1 MAIPMLNNSKYE
13 ISDYVPGLRLS
24 FFQLNQAKE
33 EKHMK
38 KKLLSLLLV
47 PLMAVSI
54 ALPAFSKDKPIK
66 IGLSIS
72 DFETERWPV
81 EEAIMKKLA
90 KERGAVLISQQANHD
105 AKLQNDQIENMI
117 LQGVDVLIIIAEDG
131 AAAASAVAEAAR
143 DGIPSIAYDRLVK
156 SDKLSAYISFDNVE
170 VGRTQ
175 ARGILEKVNKGR
187 FALLGGSPTDNN
199 AILFRK
205 GQMEVLQPLI
215 DKGDIIVVAD
225 QWVENWAPANATRIM
240 ENVLTAEANK
250 VDAVVASNDGT
261 ALGAL
266 QAMKAQGLAG
276 KVPISG
282 QDATAAGCK
291 SIVEDELT
299 MTVYKDVRLLSPM
312 AIDMAIT
319 LAKKEPIEGLQN
331 FTLEELT
338 LDKSLKGKVP
348 CKFLKVVG
356 VNKDNV
362 YEEIVKSGFQSYDD
376 IYKDIPES
384 QRPPKI

>member
-1 MAIPMLNNSKYE
+1 
-13 ISDYVPGLRLS
+13 
-24 FFQLNQAKE
+24 
-33 EKHMK
+33 MK
-38 KKLLSLLLV
+38 RKLLSLMLV
-47 PLMAVSI
+47 PMLAAAI
-54 ALPAFSKDKPIK
+54 ALPAMAKDKIK

-90 KERGAVLISQQANHD
+90 AEAGAELISQQANHD
-105 AKLQNDQIENMI
+105 PKLQNDQIQNMI
-117 LQGVDVLIIIAEDG
+117 LQGVDVIIIIAEDG
-131 AAAASAVAEAAR
+131 AAAASAVEEAAR
-143 DGIPSIAYDRLVK
+143 DGIPCIAYDRLVK
-156 SDKLSAYISFDNVE
+156 SDKLAAYISFDNVE

-175 ARGILEKVNKGR
+175 SRGVLEKVNKGR
-187 FALLGGSPTDNN
+187 FVLLGGSPTDNN

-215 DKGDIIVVAD
+215 DKGDIKVVAD
-225 QWVENWAPANATRIM
+225 QWVENWAPANATKIM
-240 ENVLTAEANK
+240 ENILTAEANK
-250 VDAVVASNDGT
+250 IDAVVASNDGT

-291 SIVEDELT
+291 SIVENELT

-312 AIDMAIT
+312 AIDMAIK
-319 LAKKEPIEGLQN
+319 LAKKEAVEGLQD

-338 LDKSLKGKVP
+338 LDKSLSGKVP

-362 YEEIVKSGFQSYDD
+362 YEEIVKSGFQKYDD
-376 IYKDIPES
+376 IYKDIPEDK
-384 QRPPKI
+384 RPPRI

>member
-1 MAIPMLNNSKYE
+1 
-13 ISDYVPGLRLS
+13 
-24 FFQLNQAKE
+24 
-33 EKHMK
+33 MK
-38 KKLLSLLLV
+38 RKLLSLLMV
-47 PLMAVSI
+47 PLMAVSV
-54 ALPAFSKDKPIK
+54 AVPAFAKDKPIK

-90 KERGAVLISQQANHD
+90 EERGAVMISQQANHD

-117 LQGVDVLIIIAEDG
+117 LQGVDVIIIIAEDG
-131 AAAASAVAEAAR
+131 AAAASAVAAAAQ
-143 DGIPSIAYDRLVK
+143 DGIPAIAYDRLVK
-156 SDKLSAYISFDNVE
+156 SDKLAAYISFDNVE

-175 ARGILEKVNKGR
+175 ARGVLENVNKGN

-215 DKGDIIVVAD
+215 DKGDITVVAD
-225 QWVENWAPANATRIM
+225 QWVENWAPANATKIM
-240 ENVLTAEANK
+240 ENILTAEANK

-276 KVPISG
+276 NVPISG

-291 SIVEDELT
+291 SIVENELT

-319 LAKKEPIEGLQN
+319 LAKKEKIEGLQN

-338 LDKSLKGKVP
+338 LDKSLSGEVP

-362 YEEIVKSGFQSYDD
+362 YEEVVKSGFQSYDD
-376 IYKDIPES
+376 IYKDIPAD

>member
-1 MAIPMLNNSKYE
+1 
-13 ISDYVPGLRLS
+13 
-24 FFQLNQAKE
+24 
-33 EKHMK
+33 MK
-38 KKLLSLLLV
+38 RKLLSLLLA
-47 PLMAVSI
+47 PFLAAAVVMPAI
-54 ALPAFSKDKPIK
+54 AAKPIK

-90 KERGAVLISQQANHD
+90 AEQGAELISQQANHD
-105 AKLQNDQIENMI
+105 PKLQNDQIQNMI
-117 LQGVDVLIIIAEDG
+117 LQGVDVIIIIAEDG
-131 AAAASAVAEAAR
+131 AAAAAAVDEAAR
-143 DGIPSIAYDRLVK
+143 DGIPCIAYDRLVK
-156 SDKLSAYISFDNVE
+156 SDKLAAYISFDNVE

-175 ARGILEKVNKGR
+175 ARGVLEKVGKGR

-215 DKGDIIVVAD
+215 DKGDIEVVAD
-225 QWVENWAPANATRIM
+225 QWVENWAPANATKIM
-240 ENVLTAEANK
+240 ENILTAQQNK

-276 KVPISG
+276 NVPISG

-291 SIVEDELT
+291 SIVENELT

-312 AIDMAIT
+312 AIDMAIK
-319 LAKKEPIEGLQN
+319 LAKKEVVEGLKD
-331 FTLEELT
+331 FSLEELT
-338 LDKSLKGKVP
+338 LDKSLSGTVP

-362 YEEIVKSGFQSYDD
+362 YEEIVKSGFQKYDD
-376 IYKDIPES
+376 IYKDIPED
-384 QRPPKI
+384 QRPPRI